1 MKQLDE
7 TDAKILN
14 MLQENARL
22 SFSRIAEELGV
33 NEATVRYRV
42 KQLTDKG
49 VITKFTILLDPR
61 KIGYSTTGI
70 MMVKIASEMFEEAA
84 KKISELPEAYHVFQT
99 TGEFDIV
106 AVVNTR
112 DLGHLNEFRNKVK
125 MISGVSD
132 VTLSATTSIIK
143 IKTTFD
149 L

>member
-1 MKQLDE
+1 VKQLDE

-22 SFSRIAEELGV
+22 SFSRIAEELEV

-42 KQLTDKG
+42 KKLTDKG
-49 VITKFTILLDPR
+49 VITRFTVLLDPR

-84 KKISELPEAYHVFQT
+84 KKISELPESYHVFQT